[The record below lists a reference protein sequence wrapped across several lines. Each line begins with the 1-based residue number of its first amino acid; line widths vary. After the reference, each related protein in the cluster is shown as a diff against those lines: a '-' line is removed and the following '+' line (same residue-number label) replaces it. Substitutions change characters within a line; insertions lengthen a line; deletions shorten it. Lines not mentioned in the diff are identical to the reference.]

1 MSQRARPILSALAIV
16 LVLVACAPP
25 AASPSASLPA
35 TAPSPS
41 APLSAGPTPTDAPS
55 AEPTESPSAAPSA
68 SATSSG
74 EPAAFTIEPNAEADA
89 LFLDRDD
96 CENPEDGY
104 RLQFPDDWWTNT
116 AIGDV
121 PPCSWFSP
129 TFYEVDD
136 PSVVPDEIAIV
147 IEYSESDF
155 GSFEQDISRHSLVV
169 GGTQQAFRVEHRGA
183 AGEGGTVPAEWRP
196 LSYQFV
202 RGPTPE
208 EGPNLR
214 VSTSTDA
221 GGDYELNKAVL
232 DRIMATIE
240 FLGTIQ

>member
-1 MSQRARPILSALAIV
+1 MTQRARPILPVLL
-16 LVLVACAPP
+16 LVLAACAPP
-25 AASPSASLPA
+25 AASPSASGSTVAPSASA
-35 TAPSPS
+35 TAS
-41 APLSAGPTPTDAPS
+41 AAPTPTDTPS

-68 SATSSG
+68 SATGSG

-96 CENPEDGY
+96 CENREDGY

-121 PPCSWFSP
+121 QPCSWFSP

-136 PSVVPDEIAIV
+136 AGEVPDEIAIV
-147 IEYSESDF
+147 IEYSEGDF
-155 GSFEQDISRHSLVV
+155 GSFEQSISRHSLVV
-169 GGTQQAFRVEHRGA
+169 GGTQSAFRVEYRGA
-183 AGEGGTVPAEWRP
+183 AGEGGMMPAEWRQ
-196 LSYQFV
+196 LIYQV
-202 RGPTPE
+202 VLGPTPE

-232 DRIMATIE
+232 DRIMAAIE